1 MAFTPQ
7 SNLADANIDQI
18 PPSAD
23 AVSGTP
29 FLVKVPGFVLHS
41 GLWWPCG
48 GRVRQGR
55 HEALRVK
62 LPKPHFPTLLLPH
75 CLPEPTAYLRCYSTL
90 DIGVAFFRN

>member
-29 FLVKVPGFVLHS
+29 FLVKVPGSVRHS
-41 GLWWPCG
+41 GLWCLVVAVLDKADTKPC
-48 GRVRQGR
+48 
-55 HEALRVK
+55 E
-62 LPKPHFPTLLLPH
+62 
-75 CLPEPTAYLRCYSTL
+75 
-90 DIGVAFFRN
+90 

>member
-29 FLVKVPGFVLHS
+29 FLVKVPGPYFTPV
-41 GLWWPCG
+41 CG
-48 GRVRQGR
+48 GLVV
-55 HEALRVK
+55 AVLDK
-62 LPKPHFPTLLLPH
+62 ADTKP
-75 CLPEPTAYLRCYSTL
+75 CE
-90 DIGVAFFRN
+90 